1 MQLFIEAYKFFS
13 LCTICKL
20 GQFRPG
26 RRPAHLI
33 TSIVECNTSNSGAM
47 HVYTVPYSSSVDKK
61 LVCVIT
67 TAMPLHLDYVH

>member
-47 HVYTVPYSSSVDKK
+47 HIYTVPYSSSVDNSHYIWIMCTKA
-61 LVCVIT
+61 L
-67 TAMPLHLDYVH
+67 

>member
-61 LVCVIT
+61 
-67 TAMPLHLDYVH
+67 